1 MKRSIILCV
10 CGLLV
15 AGVAVSEQLTTV
27 AVIDAEWVY
36 QHYYS
41 DSQEVRE
48 LERLTRQYQDE
59 LDSYREQLIELRR
72 RRLSAQNRG
81 DEELVDDLNVEILEL
96 EEFYQALGEQ
106 RQRDLQIRR
115 RELLSDEFYV
125 SLQDAIEAV
134 ALSEGYTIV
143 IKSNAEGLQWW
154 ASEVDISE
162 LVLERL
168 RQTGIR

>member
-1 MKRSIILCV
+1 MKKLTIV
-10 CGLLV
+10 AFLLFV
-15 AGVAVSEQLTTV
+15 AAHFAVTEQLTTV

-36 QHYYS
+36 QHYYQ

-48 LERLTRQYQDE
+48 LERLTREYQGE
-59 LDSYREQLIELRR
+59 LDSYREQLLELRR

-81 DEELVDDLNVEILEL
+81 DESLVDDLNAEILEL
-96 EEFYQALGEQ
+96 EEFYQSLGQQ
-106 RQRDLQIRR
+106 RQRDLQVRR

-143 IKSNAEGLQWW
+143 IKSNTEGLQWW
-154 ASEVDISE
+154 AQEVDISE